1 MLVYFIFV
9 SIPLIFG
16 YLAILSLFV
25 YHWEKTNEWHLPSAY
40 KPTIQISVLIA
51 ARNESKNIAACIDSL
66 KALNYPSEYY
76 EVLIVDDHSEDNTAA
91 IVESKSNKT
100 IRLLRLPQHQ
110 KGKKKALAYAVEAAK
125 GTLIVC
131 TDADCLVPSDWLMY
145 FASFYQFNQ
154 FKFIAAPVTFYS
166 EKNKFQQFQSLD
178 FMGMMA
184 VAAAGIRGGFMQ
196 MSNGA
201 NLAFE
206 KKAFETVKGYEG
218 HEHLA
223 SGDDMLL
230 MEKIAK
236 RYPKQLGFL
245 KQLQAQTKTKPPQ
258 GVSAFVDQRI
268 RWASK
273 SSSYSS
279 WQVKFILLMVWL
291 LCLSILMDAVL
302 VFWNSSFLYLV
313 IFKLVLKALAD
324 FYFLNTMAVFF
335 KRKSLM
341 KAFVPSF
348 FFHCTYII
356 LIGFLGNL
364 RKEYRW
370 KGRKTR

>member
-1 MLVYFIFV
+1 
-9 SIPLIFG
+9 
-16 YLAILSLFV
+16 
-25 YHWEKTNEWHLPSAY
+25 
-40 KPTIQISVLIA
+40 
-51 ARNESKNIAACIDSL
+51 
-66 KALNYPSEYY
+66 
-76 EVLIVDDHSEDNTAA
+76 
-91 IVESKSNKT
+91 
-100 IRLLRLPQHQ
+100 
-110 KGKKKALAYAVEAAK
+110 
-125 GTLIVC
+125 
-131 TDADCLVPSDWLMY
+131 
-145 FASFYQFNQ
+145 
-154 FKFIAAPVTFYS
+154 
-166 EKNKFQQFQSLD
+166 
-178 FMGMMA
+178 MGMMA

-348 FFHCTYII
+348 FFSLYLYNFDWIFGQSSKRIPLERQKNKINKDLCKLGLFKKTGYLKLSLLAKPIVYFAMSFM
-356 LIGFLGNL
+356 LFLSFLLASCQWLLCSKSLKLQRNL
-364 RKEYRW
+364 
-370 KGRKTR
+370 